1 MARSLIRQLEQIRN
15 SATYDDYISDVNNP
29 DVAEIAVSGTMQ
41 HDMNVIR
48 TLIKN
53 ITGTTNWYDDSGTD
67 LTTLAGLITSSSADK
82 YVETTDSE
90 VTKNTEHELPGSITY
105 TPVSISGTEGKNMD
119 VYVGGQLLMAD
130 TGAAGVN
137 ADRDYGE
144 TTTSGVTFRFD
155 IQSGR
160 NITYVIRQ

>member
-1 MARSLIRQLEQIRN
+1 MARSLIRQLEQIRS
-15 SATYDDYISDVNNP
+15 SATYDDVVSGAHTSE
-29 DVAEIAVSGTMQ
+29 VAEIAVSGTLQ

-53 ITGTTNWYDDSGTD
+53 ITGTTNWFDDAGTD
-67 LTTLAGLITSSSADK
+67 LVTLSGAISASSADK
-82 YVETTDSE
+82 VVETTVSLIS
-90 VTKNTEHELPGSITY
+90 KNTEHALPVSKTY
-105 TPVSISGTEGKNMD
+105 TPVSTSGEEGKNMD

-137 ADRDYGE
+137 ANRDYGE
-144 TTTSGVTFRFD
+144 TSTSGITFRFD
-155 IQSGR
+155 VQTDR

>member
-15 SATYDDYISDVNNP
+15 SAAYDDVISDVHNSA
-29 DVAEIAVSGTMQ
+29 VAEIAVSGTLQ

-48 TLIKN
+48 TLIKD

-67 LTTLAGLITSSSADK
+67 LTTLAGLIVSSAADK
-82 YVETTDSE
+82 YVETTS
-90 VTKNTEHELPGSITY
+90 TTISKNIEHALPGGSTY
-105 TPVSISGTEGKNMD
+105 TPVSTSGTEGKNMD

-130 TGAAGVN
+130 TGVAGVN

-144 TTTSGVTFRFD
+144 STTSGITFRFD
-155 IQSGR
+155 IQSER